1 MRNSILYR
9 TVRSSIRPP
18 KHHVLG
24 VIATSVMAASF
35 LHAPASAAP
44 GETPEVLHRWDLSV
58 DPGWE
63 MAGEWAFGV
72 PTGEG
77 GDSFGLPDPT
87 SGATGSNVLGI
98 NLEGDF
104 SIELGG
110 PWYLTS
116 PEFDCR
122 EVTGTTL
129 HFMRWLNMDWQ
140 PYVIS
145 TIEVS
150 NDGET
155 WTQIWINDE
164 WVEVA
169 EDAWSAHEF
178 DISAVADG
186 HESVKVRWSYTINA
200 GAWAYSG
207 WNLDDIEITGVNG
220 SIDECPADMD
230 GDLMVQGA
238 DLTILLGQ
246 WGDCFD
252 STDCS
257 ADLNGDG
264 YVNGADLTLMLGAW
278 GSCF

>member
-1 MRNSILYR
+1 MKNSI
-9 TVRSSIRPP
+9 RSRILIHSEGPSTAGFFGL
-18 KHHVLG
+18 VASGL
-24 VIATSVMAASF
+24 AAAMIVQ
-35 LHAPASAAP
+35 APASAAP
-44 GETPEVLHRWDLSV
+44 GETPEVLHSWDLSV

-63 MAGEWAFGV
+63 MEGEWAFGV

-87 SGATGSNVLGI
+87 SGATGPNVLGI
-98 NLEGDF
+98 SLEGDF
-104 SIELGG
+104 SLELGG

-169 EDAWSAHEF
+169 EDAWSAHEV

-186 HESVKVRWSYTINA
+186 YESVKVRWSYTINA

-207 WNLDDIEITGVNG
+207 WNLDDIEING
-220 SIDECPADMD
+220 IDGSMNDCPADVN
-230 GDLMVQGA
+230 GDFVVQGA

-252 STDCS
+252 SSDCS
-257 ADLNGDG
+257 ADLDGDG
-264 YVNGADLTLMLGAW
+264 FVDGADLTLMLGAW